1 MTLEEQIKILG
12 YDPNQPETEEDGVLN
27 EARRRLRMRQ
37 RFSGTKAASL
47 SSIPLPT
54 DQKSDGS
61 QPTSRPPT
69 LGQM

>member
-54 DQKSDGS
+54 DPKSDGS
-61 QPTSRPPT
+61 LPTSGPPT
-69 LGQM
+69 LEQR